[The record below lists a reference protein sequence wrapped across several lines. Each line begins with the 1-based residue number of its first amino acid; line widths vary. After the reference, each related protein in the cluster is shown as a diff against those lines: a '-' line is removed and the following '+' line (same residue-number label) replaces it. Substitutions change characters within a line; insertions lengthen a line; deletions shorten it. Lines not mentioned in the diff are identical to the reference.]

1 MNAKKCDRCGVF
13 YDSYGREV
21 NETDS
26 DKIKRLFEGYK
37 DGVRMSKSDGYISPH
52 IDLCPTCLEEL
63 IKWLDNQQVT
73 GNL

>member
-1 MNAKKCDRCGVF
+1 MNAKKCDRCGTF

-26 DKIKRLFEGYK
+26 DKIKRLFQNNR
-37 DGVRMSKSDGYISPH
+37 DGIGLSKSDGYISPH
-52 IDLCPTCLEEL
+52 IDLCPSCLEEL

-73 GNL
+73 GK